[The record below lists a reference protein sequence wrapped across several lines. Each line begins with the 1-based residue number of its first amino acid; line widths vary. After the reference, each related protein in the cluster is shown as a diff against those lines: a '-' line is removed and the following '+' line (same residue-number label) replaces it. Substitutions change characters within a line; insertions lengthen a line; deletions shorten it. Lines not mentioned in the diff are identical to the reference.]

1 MTTKLRFADE
11 ETLAT
16 QKEKKAR
23 LRAYMKAKRA
33 ENTNRD
39 VKEERLI
46 EHFYQAVFGETPHP
60 GMRLTFFIYLSF
72 FREAPTD
79 ELIERLLAD
88 GHKVYCPRVEK
99 DKMVLVEYG
108 EDFTLSD
115 FGIREPVGEEYLGKV
130 DVAVIPFLAA
140 DRQGNRLG
148 YGGGY
153 YDSYLKNSTAK
164 RVAYGYGFQIVNSVP
179 TEAWDEK
186 VDIIVTD
193 EEIFIPSQKA

>member
-1 MTTKLRFADE
+1 M
-11 ETLAT
+11 
-16 QKEKKAR
+16 
-23 LRAYMKAKRA
+23 RAYMKAKRA

-46 EHFYQAVFGETPHP
+46 EHFYQAIFGETPHP